1 MSRGTVLIT
10 GAAGFTGAHMAAELQ
25 AAGYRVEGCR
35 QSGPA
40 LPHAQHLCDLTQPAQ
55 VRALVARVRPDHV
68 VHLAALSHVQH
79 GDPEAFYRVNL
90 FAALHVLEAIA
101 AEGLQ
106 PRKVLLASSAQV
118 YGAADREV
126 LDEQQCPKPV
136 SHYASSKLA
145 MEHLSATWFNR
156 LPIVITRPFNY
167 TGVGQTANFLIP
179 KIVGHFAQ
187 RASRIEL
194 GNLDVEREFSDVRAL
209 CRSYR
214 LLLEAP
220 AHSLV
225 VNVCCGQAHSL
236 RSILDRMAEIAG
248 YAIAVDVNPAF
259 VRANEIPRLVGST
272 ERLHA
277 AIGEQRHPSL
287 EDTLRWMHAEA
298 VRA

>member
-25 AAGYRVEGCR
+25 AAGYQVEGCR

-40 LPHAQHLCDLTQPAQ
+40 LAHAQHLCDLTQPAQ

-90 FAALHVLEAIA
+90 FAALHVLEALA
-101 AEGLQ
+101 AEGIQ

-126 LDEQQCPKPV
+126 LDENQCPKPV

-156 LPIVITRPFNY
+156 LPLVITRPFNY

-179 KIVGHFAQ
+179 KIVSHFAQ
-187 RASRIEL
+187 RAPRIEL

-225 VNVCCGQAHSL
+225 VNVCCGEAHSL
-236 RSILDRMAEIAG
+236 RSILARMAEIAG
-248 YAIAVDVNPAF
+248 YEIAVDVNPAF

-272 ERLHA
+272 ARLHA
-277 AIGEQRHPSL
+277 AIGEQHHPGI
-287 EDTLRWMHAEA
+287 EDTLRWMHTEA